1 MNDKYG
7 YLYIYIF
14 ILALIFYI
22 IANYETNVLIS
33 IIIIFIIGYL
43 FYLKINNDLEKN
55 QYEEKRIKDK
65 INNNLVNVTYF
76 NSLNGNIDKIPK
88 ELKYLLEDDILTHII
103 LDINFINKFNKTL
116 YIDIILNIDK
126 LMKIYIYILNDIYN
140 PNIYISSF
148 IETKKYILEL
158 LYSIKLNVPI
168 ISKYTIGFN
177 LHNRVDKSIMLFKMR
192 VRMMSTIIH
201 NYSKYEKNI
210 YLEDI
215 EIEPS
220 NL

>member
-55 QYEEKRIKDK
+55 QYEEKKIKDK
-65 INNNLVNVTYF
+65 INNNLVNVRYF

-88 ELKYLLEDDILTHII
+88 EFKYLLKDDILTQITI
-103 LDINFINKFNKTL
+103 DINFINKFNKTL

-126 LMKIYIYILNDIYN
+126 LMKIYIYILNNIYH
-140 PNIYISSF
+140 PTQYISSF
-148 IETKKYILEL
+148 IQTKKYILEL
-158 LYSIKLNVPI
+158 LNSVKLNVPI

-177 LHNRVDKSIMLFKMR
+177 LHNRVNKSIMLFKMR
-192 VRMMSTIIH
+192 VRKMNTILN

-210 YLEDI
+210 YLEDV

>member
-43 FYLKINNDLEKN
+43 FYLKINIDLEKN
-55 QYEEKRIKDK
+55 QYEEKKIKDK

-88 ELKYLLEDDILTHII
+88 EFKYLLKDDILTQII

-126 LMKIYIYILNDIYN
+126 LMKIYIYILNDIYH

-158 LYSIKLNVPI
+158 LNSVKLNVPI

-177 LHNRVDKSIMLFKMR
+177 LHNRVDKSIMLLKIR
-192 VRMMSTIIH
+192 IRKMSTIIH

-210 YLEDI
+210 FLEDI

>member
-55 QYEEKRIKDK
+55 QYEEKKIKDK
-65 INNNLVNVTYF
+65 INNNLVNVSYF

-88 ELKYLLEDDILTHII
+88 EFNYLLKDDILTQII

-126 LMKIYIYILNDIYN
+126 LMKIYIYIY
-140 PNIYISSF
+140 
-148 IETKKYILEL
+148 
-158 LYSIKLNVPI
+158 
-168 ISKYTIGFN
+168 
-177 LHNRVDKSIMLFKMR
+177 
-192 VRMMSTIIH
+192 
-201 NYSKYEKNI
+201 
-210 YLEDI
+210 
-215 EIEPS
+215 
-220 NL
+220 

>member
-88 ELKYLLEDDILTHII
+88 ELKYLLEDDILTQII

-126 LMKIYIYILNDIYN
+126 LMKIYIYILNDIYH

>member
-55 QYEEKRIKDK
+55 QYEDKKIKDK

-76 NSLNGNIDKIPK
+76 NSLNGNINKIPK
-88 ELKYLLEDDILTHII
+88 EFKYLLEDEILTQII

-126 LMKIYIYILNDIYN
+126 LMKIYIYILNNIYH

-158 LYSIKLNVPI
+158 LNSVKLNIPI

-192 VRMMSTIIH
+192 VRKMSTIIY

-210 YLEDI
+210 FLEDI

>member
-22 IANYETNVLIS
+22 IGNYETNVLIS

-55 QYEEKRIKDK
+55 QYEEKKIKDK
-65 INNNLVNVTYF
+65 INNNLVDISYF
-76 NSLNGNIDKIPK
+76 NSLNSNINKIPK
-88 ELKYLLEDDILTHII
+88 EFKYLLKDDILTQII

-116 YIDIILNIDK
+116 YIDIILNMDK
-126 LMKIYIYILNDIYN
+126 LMKIYIYILNNIYH
-140 PNIYISSF
+140 PTQYISSF
-148 IETKKYILEL
+148 IETKKNILEL
-158 LYSIKLNVPI
+158 LNSVKLNVPI

-192 VRMMSTIIH
+192 VRKMITIIH
-201 NYSKYEKNI
+201 NYSNYEKNI

>member
-55 QYEEKRIKDK
+55 QYEEKKIKDK
-65 INNNLVNVTYF
+65 INNNLVNVRYF

-88 ELKYLLEDDILTHII
+88 EFKYLLKDDILTQITI
-103 LDINFINKFNKTL
+103 DINFINKFNKTL

-126 LMKIYIYILNDIYN
+126 LMKIYIYILNNIYH
-140 PNIYISSF
+140 PTQYISSF

-158 LYSIKLNVPI
+158 LNSVKLNVPI

-177 LHNRVDKSIMLFKMR
+177 LHNRVDKNIMLFKMR
-192 VRMMSTIIH
+192 IRNMITILY

>member
-55 QYEEKRIKDK
+55 KYEDKKIKDK
-65 INNNLVNVTYF
+65 INNNLANVSYF
-76 NSLNGNIDKIPK
+76 NSLNGNINKIPK
-88 ELKYLLEDDILTHII
+88 EFKYLLKDEILTQII

-126 LMKIYIYILNDIYN
+126 LMKIYIYILNNIYH
-140 PNIYISSF
+140 PTQYISSF
-148 IETKKYILEL
+148 IETKKIILEL
-158 LYSIKLNVPI
+158 LNSVKLNVPI

-177 LHNRVDKSIMLFKMR
+177 LHNRVDKSIMLFKIR
-192 VRMMSTIIH
+192 VRKMNTIIH